1 MMVSGLFCL
10 MLLGGFMAKMLWL
23 TMMIALSLALLP
35 TTVSGQG
42 LKAESEND
50 QTRLSKDEIT
60 RLMIQIGRVPV
71 VEQDHKIEGIWRD
84 QSGSKTPRSD
94 FLFCVGLAYLGNH
107 KAQACLG
114 RAYEKGIGI
123 VQDPT
128 EAYVWYSIALD
139 NPIDNKELKEK
150 IQADRQRI
158 KQGLV
163 SMYPAPSDEDLA
175 DLVEAQKHRMT
186 EYLAEIR
193 NTRL

>member
-1 MMVSGLFCL
+1 MI
-10 MLLGGFMAKMLWL
+10 KMLWL
-23 TMMIALSLALLP
+23 TMMMALSLALLP

-42 LKAESEND
+42 LKAKSEND
-50 QTRLSKDEIT
+50 QTRLSKDEVT
-60 RLMIQIGRVPV
+60 RLMIQVGRVPV
-71 VEQDHKIEGIWRD
+71 VEQDHKIEEIWRD
-84 QSGSKTPRSD
+84 QSSSKTPRSD
-94 FLFCVGLAYLGNH
+94 FLFCVGLAYLGNN

-114 RAYEKGIGI
+114 RAFEKGIGI

-139 NPIDNKELKEK
+139 APIDEKELRQN

-163 SMYPAPSDEDLA
+163 SMYPAPSDEELA

-186 EYLAEIR
+186 EYLTEIR
-193 NTRL
+193 NTRH

>member
-1 MMVSGLFCL
+1 MVSGLFCL
-10 MLLGGFMAKMLWL
+10 ISLGGFMIKMLWL
-23 TMMIALSLALLP
+23 TMMMALSLALLP
-35 TTVSGQG
+35 TTISGQG

-50 QTRLSKDEIT
+50 QTRLSKDEVT
-60 RLMIQIGRVPV
+60 RLMIQVGRVPV
-71 VEQDHKIEGIWRD
+71 VEQDHKIEEIWRD
-84 QSGSKTPRSD
+84 QSSSKTPRSD
-94 FLFCVGLAYLGNH
+94 FLFCVGLAYLGNY

-114 RAYEKGIGI
+114 RAFEKGVGI

-139 NPIDNKELKEK
+139 APIDEKELRQN

-163 SMYPAPSDEDLA
+163 SMYPAPSDEELA

-186 EYLAEIR
+186 EYLTEIR
-193 NTRL
+193 NTRH